1 MPVRKMETTNETTNF
16 AKCAVIVGN
25 KGTGKTTYLIKAI
38 NSYMQDSSEANPKRV
53 LIIDTY
59 LSEPYADYQE
69 IKPSQLIVWKKGVK
83 RLVVQPFE
91 LESIIDI
98 LIDYDVNNF
107 LLIVEDCGKYVEN
120 DKQLS
125 KSLKIWQRDIKN
137 KGRQTIFVFHYFADV
152 PRAFFKLTDVIIIKK
167 TADTITDVKG
177 RTSNPSIIQAYKE
190 VTENANKFYT
200 KIVNIT

>member
-1 MPVRKMETTNETTNF
+1 MKIETNF

-25 KGTGKTTYLIKAI
+25 KGTGKTTYLKKAVS
-38 NSYMQDSSEANPKRV
+38 SYMQDSSEANPKKV

-59 LSEPYADYQE
+59 LSESYQEYQE
-69 IKPSQLIVWKKGVK
+69 IKPSQLIIWKKGVK

-91 LESIIDI
+91 LDEIIDI
-98 LIDYDVNNF
+98 LMGYDINNF

-120 DKQLS
+120 DKGLS
-125 KSLKIWQRDIKN
+125 KSLKIWQRDVKN

-152 PRAFFKLTDVIIIKK
+152 PRAFLKLTDVLIIKK
-167 TADTITDVKG
+167 TADTIVDVKG
-177 RTSNPSIIQAYKE
+177 RSSNPSIIQAYKE
-190 VTENANKFYT
+190 VNENPNKFYT